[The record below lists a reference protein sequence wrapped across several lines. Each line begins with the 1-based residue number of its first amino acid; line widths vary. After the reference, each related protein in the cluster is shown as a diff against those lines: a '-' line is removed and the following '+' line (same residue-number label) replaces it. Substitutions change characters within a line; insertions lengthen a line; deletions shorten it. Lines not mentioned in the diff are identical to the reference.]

1 YPAPLRDARQRR
13 LHAHRARGRA
23 HRVAAATTA
32 AEVKKAAEAVG
43 KLEADPANDS
53 SELGA
58 AVRQVLNDFRGS
70 SLAAVV
76 MLTDGVTTEG
86 EDLVQASRYAAQ
98 TGVPLFFVGIG
109 EAREARDLILHDLQV
124 EDTVFVNDRL
134 VFEARLTGQ
143 GYTSLTV
150 PVTLYEKKEG
160 TPRALKTQLV
170 TVDPHGKPVKFRII
184 HQPTEAGEKVYVLEV
199 PEQADEVKPPDNN
212 RIERR

>member
-53 SELGA
+53 SQLGA

-86 EDLVQASRYAAQ
+86 EGLARGSRYSASP
-98 TGVPLFFVGIG
+98 GGPLVLVRIG
-109 EAREARDLILHDLQV
+109 EARE
-124 EDTVFVNDRL
+124 
-134 VFEARLTGQ
+134 
-143 GYTSLTV
+143 
-150 PVTLYEKKEG
+150 
-160 TPRALKTQLV
+160 
-170 TVDPHGKPVKFRII
+170 
-184 HQPTEAGEKVYVLEV
+184 QPAV
-199 PEQADEVKPPDNN
+199 
-212 RIERR
+212 